1 MVERSQ
7 IHPLRWADTMPI
19 AHFYIHALRG
29 SKSGAVSVSML
40 NACMS
45 RTMHEYNRAIE
56 GVPFDE
62 RPSDIRLMSREVSLA
77 MYAARFFTTGKNVI
91 EMSLPLLQA
100 LDLTTLGDVRF
111 SDIKLPHRFFWVSL
125 ANAGCG
131 GLPGP
136 DNRIDGAYVDA
147 TLADHGSLQIVLT
160 TRRAD
165 LDPSSRRQWP
175 MKTDSYFYI
184 PCSVKRNDQRNFE
197 EILEEAVQEG
207 EIKMSEEFARDLA
220 MPSSPGD
227 ADIDGA
233 DVLELEGR
241 EMTIQWKDSLR
252 LTKVI
257 DQTRENDLVEIE
269 RNRVAMP
276 EVRRALS
283 LVVNLLAY
291 MSLPPSEITTEYR
304 WPDDAPERL
313 LEQARNGRSSGARQ
327 RAEEEL
333 VRREFNRIKVVGL
346 KPATQESRSD
356 GPTGIE
362 LQFSHM
368 RIGHF
373 RTQPYG
379 PRNSLRKLIW
389 VRPLRV
395 RPDLELRPDGGG
407 HHYVVE
413 DRETNGD
420 A

>member
-1 MVERSQ
+1 
-7 IHPLRWADTMPI
+7 
-19 AHFYIHALRG
+19 
-29 SKSGAVSVSML
+29 ML
-40 NACMS
+40 NSCMS
-45 RTMHEYNRAIE
+45 RTMHEYNRATE
-56 GVPFDE
+56 GGPFDE
-62 RPSDIRLMSREVSLA
+62 RPSDIGLMSREVSLA
-77 MYAARFFTTGKNVI
+77 MYAARFFTTGKNAI

-100 LDLTTLGDVRF
+100 LDLTGDVRF

-136 DNRIDGAYVDA
+136 GNRIDGAYVDA

-175 MKTDSYFYI
+175 MKTESYFYV
-184 PCSVKRNDQRNFE
+184 PCSVKRNGQ
-197 EILEEAVQEG
+197 
-207 EIKMSEEFARDLA
+207 IKMSEEFARDLA

-291 MSLPPSEITTEYR
+291 MSLPPSEISTEYR

-333 VRREFNRIKVVGL
+333 VRREFNRIKLVGL
-346 KPATQESRSD
+346 KPATQEIRSD
-356 GPTGIE
+356 EPTGIE

-373 RTQPYG
+373 RTQAYG

-389 VRPLRV
+389 VKPLRV
-395 RPDLELRPDGGG
+395 RPDLELRPGGGG
-407 HHYVVE
+407 HQYVVE
-413 DRETNGD
+413 ERETNGD